1 MFRNYIFV
9 AISTIFANCT
19 DGEVRLV
26 GGADEREGR
35 VEICINNAWG
45 TVCDSLFGV
54 EDAGVVCQ
62 QVGGF
67 YRDGECQK
75 QSYVFYLD
83 GINM

>member
-1 MFRNYIFV
+1 MYFSLV
-9 AISTIFANCT
+9 AISTLFANCT
-19 DGEVRLV
+19 DGELRLV
-26 GGADEREGR
+26 GGDDESEGR

-45 TVCDSLFGV
+45 TVCDSLFGK

-75 QSYVFYLD
+75 QFYV
-83 GINM
+83 ITSKV